1 MTYGHL
7 QADCLYTGISSGPN
21 APYRVWEAFTYLPLM
36 SHIWHKFAF
45 EVGKTTPAFGFLD
58 IPATTLV
65 TFRVSRSRDAK
76 CIVVS
81 RVCVSV
87 CLSAATCL
95 HYCTDPDVTWES
107 GRDAR
112 PLSTIGRI
120 CNWCTGCVAMAT

>member
-1 MTYGHL
+1 
-7 QADCLYTGISSGPN
+7 
-21 APYRVWEAFTYLPLM
+21 M
-36 SHIWHKFAF
+36 SHVWHVFAF
-45 EVGKTTPAFGFLD
+45 EIGKTTPAFGFLD

-95 HYCTDPDVTWES
+95 HYCTAPDVTWES

-112 PLSTIGRI
+112 
-120 CNWCTGCVAMAT
+120 